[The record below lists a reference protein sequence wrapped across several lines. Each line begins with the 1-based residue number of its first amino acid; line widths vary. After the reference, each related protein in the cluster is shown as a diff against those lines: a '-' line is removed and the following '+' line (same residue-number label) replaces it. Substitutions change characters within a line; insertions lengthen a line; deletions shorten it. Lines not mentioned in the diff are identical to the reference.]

1 MNSYIQVYLVFISFI
16 FGFIFYLLARFNM
29 WIIHNFSTF
38 LKYLITFIFVIDM
51 VFIYIYI
58 VFSINRGIFH
68 FYYSL
73 LIFLGYYIALKI
85 YPRILNKCQIILK
98 KLKF

>member
-16 FGFIFYLLARFNM
+16 FGFYLLARFNM
-29 WIIHNFSTF
+29 WIIHNLSTF

-85 YPRILNKCQIILK
+85 YPRILNKCQNILK